1 MYGMYGYDCNFCATY
16 RKPPTSGK
24 AHYVAGIDRKG
35 THRRVRCIETGEVF
49 SGQAEARRVLVTRDN
64 LTMGNASNIADVC
77 NGKRKTCGGYTW
89 EFVPNPTPLPLKNQS
104 RRFGPILSI
113 EKSWRTARKAIG
125 REDVRFHDLRHSIA
139 TWLTRGGT
147 PLGAVSEMLGHRDI
161 TTTQRYAHVAP
172 KTVATFLNDVVSID
186 IPTNPERNGN
196 NSPSQSHP
204 NQSVPSLFDHSN
216 GLTG

>member
-1 MYGMYGYDCNFCATY
+1 LILGRGRKRGPLFVYDMYGCDCNFCATY

-24 AHYVAGIDRKG
+24 AHYVAGIDRKD

-49 SGQAEARRVLVTRDN
+49 SGQAEARRVLVTRDKRA
-64 LTMGNASNIADVC
+64 MGNVSNIADVC

-139 TWLTRGGT
+139 TWLTRGGS
-147 PLGAVSEMLGHRDI
+147 PLGVVSERLEEAVKPVNWLPRINTSVRPHRGCHETHRH
-161 TTTQRYAHVAP
+161 TTSADPLAHLV
-172 KTVATFLNDVVSID
+172 KIMIHNF
-186 IPTNPERNGN
+186 
-196 NSPSQSHP
+196 
-204 NQSVPSLFDHSN
+204 
-216 GLTG
+216 